1 MAQASGLGGVT
12 AAIAAE
18 VARKRRRVVR
28 FDISF
33 GLLMLSV
40 EVLAFCHCGRAQ
52 KRMSGSR
59 GSSGSI

>member
-1 MAQASGLGGVT
+1 MAQASGLGGVA

-33 GLLMLSV
+33 WLLRL
-40 EVLAFCHCGRAQ
+40 ER
-52 KRMSGSR
+52 
-59 GSSGSI
+59 